1 MFKIFPWVLVVCCTV
16 LIGACSDPSLL
27 VGKYQS
33 PPEAERRVVLELLP
47 NGEGTWE
54 TDFDVVS
61 FRWKQ
66 RGYEIW
72 LHTRTG
78 GVITG
83 DIIEEKRLEM
93 DIPGVGMVVLK
104 QQ

>member
-1 MFKIFPWVLVVCCTV
+1 MAA
-16 LIGACSDPSLL
+16 ACSDPLHL

-33 PPEAERRVVLELLP
+33 LPEAERFVLLDLQP
-47 NGEGTWE
+47 NGQGTWE

-66 RGYEIW
+66 RGGDIW

-83 DIIEEKRLEM
+83 DIVDAIRLKV
-93 DIPGVGMVVLK
+93 DLPGVGVIVLER
-104 QQ
+104 Q

>member
-1 MFKIFPWVLVVCCTV
+1 MFRVLAHILVIFLAVM
-16 LIGACSDPSLL
+16 IGACSDPAHL
-27 VGKYQS
+27 VGTYESLPQAKQH
-33 PPEAERRVVLELLP
+33 VVLELQP
-47 NGEGTWE
+47 NGQGTWE

-66 RGYEIW
+66 RGLELW

-83 DIIEEKRLEM
+83 DIVEGTRLKM
-93 DIPGVGMVVLK
+93 DIPGVGVIVLERR
-104 QQ
+104 

>member
-1 MFKIFPWVLVVCCTV
+1 MLRFFLLGLLGWAFTL
-16 LIGACSDPSLL
+16 GAACSDPSHL

-33 PPEAERRVVLELLP
+33 PPEAERFVLLDLQP
-47 NGEGTWE
+47 NGQGTWE

-66 RGYEIW
+66 RGGEIW

-83 DIIEEKRLEM
+83 DIVESTRLKV
-93 DIPGVGMVVLK
+93 DIPGVGVIVLERL
-104 QQ
+104 

>member
-1 MFKIFPWVLVVCCTV
+1 MRRLLLLGLLSWAFVLAT
-16 LIGACSDPSLL
+16 ACSDPSHL

-33 PPEAERRVVLELLP
+33 PPEAEHFVFLDLQP
-47 NGEGTWE
+47 NGQGTWE
-54 TDFDVVS
+54 TDFDVVP

-66 RGYEIW
+66 RGGEIW

-83 DIIEEKRLEM
+83 DIVESTRLKV
-93 DIPGVGMVVLK
+93 DIPGVGVIVLER
-104 QQ
+104 Q

>member
-1 MFKIFPWVLVVCCTV
+1 MSRIFPWFLAACCTV

-27 VGKYQS
+27 LGKYQS
-33 PPEAERRVVLELLP
+33 PPEAERYVILELQP

-66 RGYEIW
+66 RGQEIW

-83 DIIEEKRLEM
+83 DIIGQTRLEM
-93 DIPGVGMVVLK
+93 DIPGVGMIVLE

>member
-1 MFKIFPWVLVVCCTV
+1 MLRLFCLGVTGLAFF
-16 LIGACSDPSLL
+16 LITACSDPSNL

-33 PPEAERRVVLELLP
+33 PPEAEHFVLLDLQP
-47 NGEGTWE
+47 NGQGTWE

-66 RGYEIW
+66 RGQEIW

-83 DIIEEKRLEM
+83 DIVEATRLKV
-93 DIPGVGMVVLK
+93 DIPGVGVIVLER
-104 QQ
+104 Q